1 MPGCFPLGIM
11 GVGRS
16 AAQSE
21 YTANVKNKMF
31 LTVGGRE
38 DKQ

>member
-1 MPGCFPLGIM
+1 MSGCFPPGVV

-16 AAQSE
+16 AAQNE
-21 YTANVKNKMF
+21 YTVNVKNKMF